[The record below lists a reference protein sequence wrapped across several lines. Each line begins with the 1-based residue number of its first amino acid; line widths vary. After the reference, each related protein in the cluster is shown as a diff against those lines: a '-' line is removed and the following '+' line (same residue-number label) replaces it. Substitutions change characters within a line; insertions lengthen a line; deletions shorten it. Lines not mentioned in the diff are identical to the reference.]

1 MVLSLGRPYNV
12 ADRKI
17 PLARLMNDMPVA
29 RFLACGDTA
38 LSVEF
43 GDRVDRRISGLVL
56 ALDRRLAQAR
66 LPGIVEAVPTFRAL
80 MVHYDPLA
88 ASYGEIAAALERLLI
103 GLQPVEAGGRLWTL
117 PVCYEGELAP
127 DLADVAARTG
137 LAPEAV
143 VASHS
148 APTYRVYMLGF
159 LPGYPY
165 MGELPRELHLPR
177 RENPRIKVPMGSVSI
192 AVDQTSIYSFE
203 SPGGWHL
210 IGRTPVRLFDPRR
223 AAWAL
228 LEPGDEVRFNPVDR
242 ARFDALDRAA
252 AEGALELS
260 PQQGR
265 A

>member
-1 MVLSLGRPYNV
+1 MTDL
-12 ADRKI
+12 
-17 PLARLMNDMPVA
+17 PVA

-38 LSVEF
+38 VSVEF
-43 GDRVDRRISGLVL
+43 GERVDRRISGLVL
-56 ALDRRLAQAR
+56 ALDRRLTRAK

-80 MVHYDPLA
+80 MVHYDPLMITLA
-88 ASYGEIAAALERLLI
+88 QVTAALDRLLVDLEPI
-103 GLQPVEAGGRLWTL
+103 EAGGRLWTL

-127 DLADVAARTG
+127 DLAEVAARTA

-143 VASHS
+143 IACHS
-148 APTYRVYMLGF
+148 AVTYRVYMLGF

-165 MGELPRELHLPR
+165 MGELPRELYLPR

-223 AAWAL
+223 EAWAL
-228 LEPGDEVRFNPVDR
+228 LEPGDEVQFEPIGRP
-242 ARFDALDRAA
+242 RFDA
-252 AEGALELS
+252 
-260 PQQGR
+260 
-265 A
+265 

>member
-80 MVHYDPLA
+80 MVHYDPLMITLA
-88 ASYGEIAAALERLLI
+88 QVTAALDRLLVDLEPI
-103 GLQPVEAGGRLWTL
+103 EAGGRLWTL

-127 DLADVAARTG
+127 DLAEVAGRTA
-137 LAPEAV
+137 LASEAV
-143 VASHS
+143 
-148 APTYRVYMLGF
+148 
-159 LPGYPY
+159 
-165 MGELPRELHLPR
+165 
-177 RENPRIKVPMGSVSI
+177 I
-192 AVDQTSIYSFE
+192 AC
-203 SPGGWHL
+203 H
-210 IGRTPVRLFDPRR
+210 
-223 AAWAL
+223 
-228 LEPGDEVRFNPVDR
+228 
-242 ARFDALDRAA
+242 
-252 AEGALELS
+252 
-260 PQQGR
+260 
-265 A
+265 

>member
-1 MVLSLGRPYNV
+1 MTDYP
-12 ADRKI
+12 
-17 PLARLMNDMPVA
+17 

-43 GDRVDRRISGLVL
+43 GDRVDPHLSGLVL
-56 ALDRRLAQAR
+56 ALNRRLAAAR
-66 LPGIVEAVPTFRAL
+66 VPGVVEAVPTFRAL

-88 ASYGEIAAALERLLI
+88 TSHGQVRAALEALMRDLEA
-103 GLQPVEAGGRLWTL
+103 VEAGGRLWTL
-117 PVCYEGELAP
+117 PVCYEGDLAP
-127 DLADVAARTG
+127 DLAEVAERTELKPDDVIACH
-137 LAPEAV
+137 
-143 VASHS
+143 ASV
-148 APTYRVYMLGF
+148 TYRVYMIGF

-165 MGELPRELHLPR
+165 MGQLPKELYLPR

-223 AAWAL
+223 DDWAL
-228 LEPGDEVRFNPVDR
+228 LEPGDRVRFEPIPR
-242 ARFDALDRAA
+242 ERFATLDEQAA
-252 AEGALELS
+252 AGSLHLA
-260 PQQGR
+260 PQGH